1 MVTIYRTETC
11 PRCHVLKAKLESKGI
26 EYTEN
31 TNENEMQQ
39 LGIMSVP
46 QLEKDGELL
55 NFVEAI
61 AWVNSL

>member
-11 PRCHVLKAKLESKGI
+11 PRWHVLKAKLESKGI